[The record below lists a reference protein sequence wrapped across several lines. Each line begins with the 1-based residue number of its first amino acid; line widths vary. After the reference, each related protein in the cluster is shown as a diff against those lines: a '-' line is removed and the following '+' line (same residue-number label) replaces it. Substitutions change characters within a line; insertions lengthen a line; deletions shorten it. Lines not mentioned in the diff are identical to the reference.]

1 MKQVTIEKQDH
12 FGRGIAHL
20 DQKIM
25 FVERALPKETCQ
37 IEIVQSKKNYQLAQ
51 IVKLE
56 TSSIERCESIC
67 PYYSKCGGCELLH
80 QTYSGQL
87 RFKNQKIEEILT
99 KYAQIDPKVIQ
110 PILASN
116 PIRYR
121 NKVTLHIEKDKIGY
135 YEAKSHRLIEV
146 SDCLLLDAQLVEV
159 MQLLQEFIKDHHEL
173 KSAMIKVGRKTKEVM
188 LAVTGKTNRDHLKQF
203 FQNKVTTLLYNHK
216 ILFGRPYI
224 TSQVFNQTFEIT
236 EESFFQVNNDMI
248 ERLYQV
254 VIELVQSLRS
264 QEVLD
269 LYCGTGTIGLLV
281 SPFVQKVIGVEIVQE
296 AVASA
301 KRNKKRNHISN
312 VSFIEGQVEKSLSI
326 LTKQIDTV
334 IVDPPRSGLDSFTV
348 QKLLEVRPQ
357 NVIYVSCDPM
367 TLARDLNKLQK
378 EYDVNLVR
386 PVDMFPNTHHVESIV
401 LLSCK
406 SSDSVINGKWNLEK
420 TIEKCR

>member
-12 FGRGIAHL
+12 FGRGIAYL

-67 PYYSKCGGCELLH
+67 SYYPKCGGCELLH
-80 QTYSGQL
+80 QTYFGQL

-121 NKVTLHIEKDKIGY
+121 NKVTLHIEKDKMGY

-159 MQLLQEFIKDHHEL
+159 MRLLQEFIKDHHEL

-203 FQNKVTTLLYNHK
+203 FQNKVATLLYNHK

-224 TSQVFNQTFEIT
+224 TSQVFHQTFEIT
-236 EESFFQVNNDMI
+236 ESAFFQVNNCMI
-248 ERLYQV
+248 EKLYQV
-254 VIELVQSLRS
+254 VIELIQSLQS

-386 PVDMFPNTHHVESIV
+386 PVDMFPNTYHVECV
-401 LLSCK
+401 TLLQRK
-406 SSDSVINGKWNLEK
+406 K
-420 TIEKCR
+420 